1 MHKYLIWCLAAI
13 SCMLTI
19 LSCEEKFSHL
29 KTQSIEGTLTLSL
42 KSIFGA
48 LDDVVSEDANLFG
61 KCTGRVT
68 DQPCVGFQK
77 SIKYKD
83 CIINN
88 ISLSGMIELDY
99 SQEGCQFDGVN
110 QTIRRSIDLKQ
121 KIKNGNTI
129 ESNSLAKTTYSG
141 ELLTGGERI
150 QRMQENWWYENL
162 GKEITSRSK
171 EGKLVLSLLLK
182 TNEPVVISQG
192 LERGA
197 RKIQSGS
204 WKVYNNLE
212 KFTLNLTPKNLVF
225 QAECCHPVAGEIE
238 IELNSGQSEEFVEK
252 SKLQYIGCAKARL
265 MKNNKETELSLKT
278 CLL

>member
-1 MHKYLIWCLAAI
+1 
-13 SCMLTI
+13 MLTI